1 MTNIVLA
8 ITGGIAAYKSAMFAR
23 LLIKAGFDVRVIM
36 TTGAQ
41 AFITPLTL
49 QALTGNDVHTSLLD
63 EEAEA
68 GMGHIEL
75 AKWADLII
83 IAPASANTLARLS
96 MGMADDLLTTV
107 CLATTAPVI
116 VAPAMNQQM
125 WAHPAVNMNVQTLRD
140 MNYYII
146 EPASGEQA
154 CGDVGSGRLPEPEQL
169 LDEVRLFKAQQT
181 TPQYLFGKTVVI
193 TAGPTVEA
201 IDPVR
206 YLSNHSSG
214 KMGFALARACVEA
227 GANVILIAGGKV
239 ALPTPLNVTR
249 IDILSAKE
257 MLVVAQQCVTGTHPA
272 LYSIDDEHEHI
283 HQHHHEHGDCDC
295 HEAQGQ
301 GGRDY
306 TSHSNQQRT
315 IDNETGNVSDGNAYN
330 DNKSR
335 SRLAD
340 IFIATAA
347 VADYRTEEAAPQKI
361 KKTQDAMTLNLV
373 KNPDI
378 LATISL
384 AHPELFVVG
393 FAAETQDVE
402 RYARGKLVD
411 KDLDMIACNDVSR
424 ADIGFASDDNAIQ
437 VFFAKQYEYDSV
449 TLDKASKDKI
459 AEQLTKI
466 IGEALLQ
473 GQNK

>member
-1 MTNIVLA
+1 MSNIVLA
-8 ITGGIAAYKSAMFAR
+8 NTGGIAAYKSAIFAR

-49 QALTGNDVHTSLLD
+49 QALTGNEVHISLLD
-63 EEAEA
+63 EHAEA

-75 AKWADLII
+75 AKWADLIV
-83 IAPASANTLARLS
+83 IAPASANTLARLA

-125 WAHPAVNMNVQTLRD
+125 WAHPAVNLNVQTLRD
-140 MNYYII
+140 MNYQVIQ
-146 EPASGEQA
+146 PASGEQA
-154 CGDVGSGRLPEPEQL
+154 CGDVGAGRLPEPEQL
-169 LDEVRLFKAQQT
+169 LDEVLLFNAMQT
-181 TPQYLFGKTVVI
+181 TPQLLEGKRVVI

-214 KMGFALARACVEA
+214 KMGFALARACVAA
-227 GANVILIAGGKV
+227 GAEVILITGGKV

-249 IDILSAKE
+249 IDVLSAQE
-257 MLVVAQQCVTGTHPA
+257 MLLAAQQCVEGTHAA
-272 LYSIDDEHEHI
+272 LSFELSDDTEEDTHSHD
-283 HQHHHEHGDCDC
+283 HHHGDCGCGDE
-295 HEAQGQ
+295 HNAAAIVDDSV
-301 GGRDY
+301 RD
-306 TSHSNQQRT
+306 
-315 IDNETGNVSDGNAYN
+315 DGVQV
-330 DNKSR
+330 
-335 SRLAD
+335 AD

-361 KKTQDAMTLNLV
+361 KKTQDVMTLNLV

-402 RYARGKLVD
+402 HYARGKLVS
-411 KDLDMIACNDVSR
+411 KNLDLIACNDVSR
-424 ADIGFASDDNAIQ
+424 PDIGFASDDNAMQ
-437 VFFAKQYEYDSV
+437 VFFSERYENDSV
-449 TLDKASKDKI
+449 ALEKASKDKI
-459 AEQLTKI
+459 AEQLVGI
-466 IGEALLQ
+466 IGETVLQ
-473 GQNK
+473 HQN

>member
-1 MTNIVLA
+1 MLV
-8 ITGGIAAYKSAMFAR
+8 
-23 LLIKAGFDVRVIM
+23 KAGFDVRVIM

-49 QALTGNDVHTSLLD
+49 QALTGNEVHVSLLD
-63 EEAEA
+63 EQAEA

-75 AKWADLII
+75 AKWADLIV
-83 IAPASANTLARLS
+83 IAPASANTLARLA

-116 VAPAMNQQM
+116 IAPAMNQQM
-125 WAHPAVNMNVQTLRD
+125 WAHPAVNLNVQTLRD
-140 MNYYII
+140 MNYQII
-146 EPASGEQA
+146 QPASGEQA
-154 CGDVGSGRLPEPEQL
+154 CGDVGAGRLPEPEQL
-169 LDEVRLFKAQQT
+169 LDEVLLFIAMNT
-181 TPQYLFGKTVVI
+181 TPQLLAGKRVVI

-214 KMGFALARACVEA
+214 KMGFALARACVAA
-227 GANVILIAGGKV
+227 GADVVLIAGGKV

-249 IDILSAKE
+249 IDVLSAE
-257 MLVVAQQCVTGTHPA
+257 DMLIAAQQCVDGTHSE
-272 LYSIDDEHEHI
+272 LQLVFEDEHNHSHEHM
-283 HQHHHEHGDCDC
+283 HDHFHNHTHSHEHHHGDCGCGD
-295 HEAQGQ
+295 
-301 GGRDY
+301 D
-306 TSHSNQQRT
+306 
-315 IDNETGNVSDGNAYN
+315 DVSDHDHN
-330 DNKSR
+330 DLLHSHDDNQFVK
-335 SRLAD
+335 AD

-361 KKTQDAMTLNLV
+361 KKTQDAMTLSLV

-402 RYARGKLVD
+402 RYARGKLVA

-424 ADIGFASDDNAIQ
+424 ADIGFASDDNAMQ
-437 VFFAKQYEYDSV
+437 VFFSERYERDAV
-449 TLDKASKDKI
+449 TLEKTSKDKI
-459 AEQLTKI
+459 AEQLASI
-466 IGEALLQ
+466 IGQAV
-473 GQNK
+473 GQRKDS

>member
-1 MTNIVLA
+1 MSNIVLA
-8 ITGGIAAYKSAMFAR
+8 ITGGIAAYKSAIFAR
-23 LLIKAGFDVRVIM
+23 LLIKSGFEVRVIM

-49 QALTGNDVHTSLLD
+49 QALTGNEVHVSLLD
-63 EEAEA
+63 EQAEA

-75 AKWADLII
+75 AKWADLVV
-83 IAPASANTLARLS
+83 IAPASANTLARLA

-116 VAPAMNQQM
+116 IAPAMNQQM
-125 WAHPAVNMNVQTLRD
+125 WAHPAVNLNVQTLRD
-140 MNYYII
+140 MNYQII
-146 EPASGEQA
+146 QPASGEQA
-154 CGDVGSGRLPEPEQL
+154 CGDVGAGRLPEPEQL
-169 LDEVRLFKAQQT
+169 LGEVLLFIAMNT
-181 TPQYLFGKTVVI
+181 TPQLLAGKRVVI

-214 KMGFALARACVEA
+214 KMGFALARACVAA
-227 GANVILIAGGKV
+227 GADVVLIAGGKV

-249 IDILSAKE
+249 IDVLSAE
-257 MLVVAQQCVTGTHPA
+257 DMLIAAQQCVEGTHSE
-272 LYSIDDEHEHI
+272 LQFVLEDEHDHSHEHT
-283 HQHHHEHGDCDC
+283 HDHSHSHTHEYYHGDCGCGD
-295 HEAQGQ
+295 
-301 GGRDY
+301 D
-306 TSHSNQQRT
+306 
-315 IDNETGNVSDGNAYN
+315 DVSDHDHN
-330 DNKSR
+330 DSHDLLQSYDNNQFVK
-335 SRLAD
+335 AD

-361 KKTQDAMTLNLV
+361 KKTQDAMTLSLV

-402 RYARGKLVD
+402 RYARGKLVA

-424 ADIGFASDDNAIQ
+424 ADIGFASDDNAMQ
-437 VFFAKQYEYDSV
+437 VFFSERYERDAV
-449 TLDKASKDKI
+449 TLEKTSKDKI
-459 AEQLTKI
+459 AEQLASI
-466 IGEALLQ
+466 IGQAI
-473 GQNK
+473 GQRKDS

>member
-1 MTNIVLA
+1 MSNIVLA
-8 ITGGIAAYKSAMFAR
+8 ITGGIAAYKSAIFAR

-49 QALTGNDVHTSLLD
+49 QALTGNEVHVSLLD
-63 EEAEA
+63 EQAEA

-75 AKWADLII
+75 AKWADLIV
-83 IAPASANTLARLS
+83 IAPASANTLARLA

-116 VAPAMNQQM
+116 IAPAMNQQM
-125 WAHPAVNMNVQTLRD
+125 WAHPAVNLNVQTLRD
-140 MNYYII
+140 MNYQII
-146 EPASGEQA
+146 QPASGEQA
-154 CGDVGSGRLPEPEQL
+154 CGDVGAGRLPEPEQL
-169 LDEVRLFKAQQT
+169 LAEVLLFKAMNT
-181 TPQYLFGKTVVI
+181 TPQLLASKRVVI

-214 KMGFALARACVEA
+214 KMGFALARACVAA
-227 GANVILIAGGKV
+227 GAEVILIAGGKV

-249 IDILSAKE
+249 IDVLSAKD
-257 MLVVAQQCVTGTHPA
+257 MLIAAQQCVDGTHSELQLDIEDEHDHSHEHA
-272 LYSIDDEHEHI
+272 HEHNHSHTHEHHHSNCGCGDEHELPQAYTE
-283 HQHHHEHGDCDC
+283 HQF
-295 HEAQGQ
+295 
-301 GGRDY
+301 
-306 TSHSNQQRT
+306 
-315 IDNETGNVSDGNAYN
+315 V
-330 DNKSR
+330 K
-335 SRLAD
+335 AD

-361 KKTQDAMTLNLV
+361 KKTQDAMNLSLV

-402 RYARGKLVD
+402 RYARGKLAA
-411 KDLDMIACNDVSR
+411 KALDMIACNDVSR
-424 ADIGFASDDNAIQ
+424 ADIGFASDDNAMQ
-437 VFFAKQYEYDSV
+437 VFFSERYERDAI

-459 AEQLTKI
+459 AEQLASI
-466 IGEALLQ
+466 IGETIAQ
-473 GQNK
+473 CQNS